1 MKKLLV
7 IMALLLTAF
16 AGAAAG
22 QSFFTDDDHLVN
34 GFSRKVSGLD
44 FEYHSCIPGLRS
56 SILIRATNGKDLVEW
71 ETAAVPAGVSRK
83 YVTFVWIAALG
94 SSPGTARMDLAIN
107 GTPSF
112 SFLTDG
118 RSSWDLRGSGGLSLS
133 FRTVMTDQFGDRHGY
148 MILRIPADQVSAGRP
163 LVIRVTGSNAGLTS
177 WYMTY
182 RKPVET
188 GVTVNAFPAILKNNG
203 NPLQLVEA
211 GIFYFGESRAAQIYA
226 NGRLI
231 DRAMLSFGHNAV
243 SLGLPA
249 VQRESRVRIKVV
261 AGDFVANTV
270 IKLEPVRRWN
280 ISFIQHAHTDIGYTR
295 SQTEILAEH
304 LRYIDYAL
312 DYCDATD
319 NYPENAKFRWTC
331 EASWPVDEYLKCRPA
346 AQVQRLMRRIRE
358 GRIEVTGMY
367 FNFDELPDE
376 QILAASLQ
384 AAGRIREAGI
394 PVKVAM
400 QNDVNGIGWCLN
412 DYFSGLG
419 VKYLNMGTHGHRALI
434 CFDIPTMFWWESPS
448 GNRMLTFRAEHYMT
462 GNTVMEVQ
470 TGDFDKFR
478 NNLLNYLSGLAAR
491 GYKYEEMAIQHSG
504 YLTDNSP
511 PSTFMSD
518 MISKWNEM
526 FEWPRLTT
534 STAESFFSA
543 MEANHGSQ
551 FPVIRGAWP
560 DWWTDGFGASAR
572 EVAAMRTAAASLM
585 AGMAGLSMAAIA
597 GIDLPVETA
606 SDISLANEALLFY
619 TEHTTG
625 YSESVREPYS
635 QPTMEQR
642 ALKESFAWEA
652 VRRTASLQESAMG
665 LLQSLFINEAEP
677 SLLVFNTLNW
687 TRSGLAT
694 VYIDHQIIP
703 RGMKAG
709 VYDFRG
715 KRMAAQPLSHR
726 SDGTYWAIMIDSIQ
740 PFGYKKLLVRP
751 EEEQVRQGEEQMK
764 PEEETLIFPTGA
776 PDIVSSIKVLSDHAI
791 LENQWYR
798 IKTDIRKGT
807 VTSVLDKELSVEMVD
822 SGSEYGLG
830 EFILEQLGN
839 RSQMENKMLNDY
851 TRKSLDTVWFD
862 SSIEGEIWNCIR
874 FYGESETAIGPR
886 GFMLEIRLYNLEKR
900 IDLACSIVK
909 RSITDPESF
918 YIAFPFAL
926 ENGRHFTELAGGVIE
941 TGVDQIRGSSNDWY
955 TVQNFTSVRNDLM
968 QIVLGS
974 NEMPL
979 MQFGAINTGRY
990 TAGATPQSTG
1000 LFSWP
1005 MNNYWVTNFNADQR
1019 GGHSWT
1025 YYLTS
1030 STDNSDSFASRFG
1043 WGSRVPL
1050 LTRILPGNSAG
1061 GGLSEG
1067 SFIEGWPE
1075 NVLIIS
1081 AVPSESRNQV
1091 IIHVRETAGRETKF
1105 SPSNGFTGKPFM
1117 IMEVDVAGKPAGIKG
1132 QNVTGQSHEIAP
1144 AGLTG
1149 QPHDPGI
1156 TVPEDRQ
1163 APVSQAIIGPLE
1175 SKFFSI
1181 ELTEK

>member
-1 MKKLLV
+1 
-7 IMALLLTAF
+7 MAFLLTAL
-16 AGAAAG
+16 AGTTSG
-22 QSFFTDDDHLVN
+22 QSFFTDDDHMVN
-34 GFSRKVSGLD
+34 GFTRKVSGLD

-56 SILIRATNGKDLVEW
+56 SILIRATSGKDLMEW

-118 RSSWDLRGSGGLSLS
+118 KASWDLRGNGGSSLS

-148 MILRIPADQVSAGRP
+148 MILRIPAGQVSAGRP
-163 LVIRVTGSNAGLTS
+163 LVIRVTGSNASLTS

-188 GVTVNAFPAILKNNG
+188 GVTVNAFPAILKNQG

-211 GIFYFGESRAAQIYA
+211 GIFYFGENREAMIYA

-231 DRAMLSFGHNAV
+231 DKAVLKFGHNAV

-249 VQRESRVRIKVV
+249 VKKASRVRIKVV
-261 AGDFVANTV
+261 AGDFAVTTS
-270 IKLEPVRRWN
+270 ITLEPVRRWS

-319 NYPENAKFRWTC
+319 GYPENAKFRWTC

-346 AQVQRLMRRIRE
+346 AQVERLVRRIRE

-470 TGDFDKFR
+470 TEDFDKFR

-491 GYKYEEMAIQHSG
+491 GYTYEEMAIQHSG

-518 MISKWNEM
+518 MIIKWNEM

-534 STAESFFSA
+534 STTESFFSA

-572 EVAAMRTAAASLM
+572 EVAATRTAAASLIS
-585 AGMAGLSMAAIA
+585 AMAGLSMAAVA
-597 GIDLPVETA
+597 GIDLPGETET
-606 SDISLANEALLFY
+606 DISLANEALLFY

-642 ALKESFAWEA
+642 ALKESYAWEA
-652 VRRTASLQESAMG
+652 VRRTSSLQESALG
-665 LLQSLFINEAEP
+665 LLQSLFRNEAEP
-677 SLLVFNTLNW
+677 SLLVFNTMNW
-687 TRSGLAT
+687 NRSGMAT
-694 VYIDHQIIP
+694 VYIDHQVIP
-703 RGMKAG
+703 RGMKAA
-709 VYDFRG
+709 VYDSRG
-715 KRMAAQPLSHR
+715 KRMATQPLSHR
-726 SDGTYWAIMIDSIQ
+726 SDGTYWAIRVDSIP
-740 PFGYKKLLVRP
+740 PFGYKKLIVRSEEATPIYSPVSQERANPGSSPVNP
-751 EEEQVRQGEEQMK
+751 ES
-764 PEEETLIFPTGA
+764 A
-776 PDIVSSIKVLSDHAI
+776 PSASSAVNPGTATSILSPAVT

-798 IKTDIRKGT
+798 IITDLNKGI
-807 VTSVLDKELSVEMVD
+807 VTSLLDKEVSVELID
-822 SGSEYGLG
+822 SGSEYGMG

-839 RSQMENKMLNDY
+839 RSQMESRMLNDY
-851 TRKSLDTVWFD
+851 TRKPLDTIWFD
-862 SSIEGEIWNCIR
+862 SSTEGEIWNSLR
-874 FYGESETAIGPR
+874 FYGESETSIGPR
-886 GFMLEIRLYNLEKR
+886 GFMFEIRLYNQEKR
-900 IDLACSIVK
+900 IDLAYSIIK
-909 RSITDPESF
+909 KSITDPESF
-918 YIAFPFAL
+918 YIAFPFRV
-926 ENGRHFTELAGGVIE
+926 EGGRHFTEVAGGVIE
-941 TGVDQIRGSSNDWY
+941 TGIDQIKGSSNDWY
-955 TVQNFTSVRNDLM
+955 TVQNFTSVRNDRM
-968 QIVLGS
+968 QIVMGS

-990 TAGATPQSTG
+990 TAGATPQSTSI
-1000 LFSWP
+1000 FSWP

-1030 STDNSDSFASRFG
+1030 SSDNSDSFASRFG
-1043 WGSRVPL
+1043 WSARVPL
-1050 LTRILPGNSAG
+1050 LTRILPGNGTG

-1075 NVLIIS
+1075 NILIIS
-1081 AVPSESRNQV
+1081 AIPSSRDNSLV
-1091 IIHVRETAGRETKF
+1091 IHVRETAGRETTF
-1105 SPSNGFTGKPFM
+1105 SPSDGLTGKPFR
-1117 IMEVDVAGKPAGIKG
+1117 ITEVDVAGRPAGREA
-1132 QNVTGQSHEIAP
+1132 NA
-1144 AGLTG
+1144 
-1149 QPHDPGI
+1149 DPVLI
-1156 TVPEDRQ
+1156 R
-1163 APVSQAIIGPLE
+1163 PLE
-1175 SKFFSI
+1175 SKFFRI